1 MKTVDKHTLVI
12 AKDFSPTPGSR
23 YIIEGDFSGEA
34 LRKEILT
41 NMLKKAIEDN
51 TQLFI
56 DLDGTSGYGTSFL
69 EEAFGG
75 LIREDGYDYQTIC
88 NHMELK
94 SEEEKYILD
103 DIDEYLKDAQNEK
116 Q

>member
-1 MKTVDKHTLVI
+1 MKTANKHTLVI
-12 AKDFSPTPGSR
+12 SRDFSATPGSR

-41 NMLKKAIEDN
+41 NMLQSAIDDN
-51 TQLFI
+51 TKLFI

-75 LIREDGYDYQTIC
+75 LIRENNYNYQTIC
-88 NHMELK
+88 DHVILK
-94 SEEEKYILD
+94 SEEEEYLLD
-103 DIDEYLKDAQNEK
+103 DIDGYLQDAQNEK
-116 Q
+116 